1 VASTVEGRSEWPQG
15 AAWFKA
21 RKASEI
27 HCLTNEIDILVRG
40 GGASFSFSKGI
51 LSQSLLA
58 AAIDPHLAFEIARDI
73 EQGLV
78 ADGVGE
84 IARDDLREIAH
95 AAIKEQA
102 GAEAADRYLIW
113 RRYEVSEE
121 PVILLLGGT
130 SGVGKT
136 TLALEVARRLGIGRV
151 LSTDSIRQV
160 MRLMISRD
168 LMPWIHA
175 SSFDAYL
182 TMDAMSEPRPN
193 VLAGFRAQ
201 ASAVAV
207 GVRASIERSVEE
219 GANLVVDGVSL
230 LPGAIDEQRF
240 SGQAVIV
247 FVLVATLDE
256 SALGNRFEARA
267 TGQPRRLAH
276 RYLEHKKE
284 ILEIQR
290 HLIAEAERR
299 AIPVVDNT
307 DLDRSAREIIAHVL
321 DRLRH
326 EQRRV
331 AGLAGE
337 VQLTDRSDG

>member
-1 VASTVEGRSEWPQG
+1 V
-15 AAWFKA
+15 
-21 RKASEI
+21 
-27 HCLTNEIDILVRG
+27 
-40 GGASFSFSKGI
+40 
-51 LSQSLLA
+51 
-58 AAIDPHLAFEIARDI
+58 
-73 EQGLV
+73 
-78 ADGVGE
+78 
-84 IARDDLREIAH
+84 
-95 AAIKEQA
+95 
-102 GAEAADRYLIW
+102 
-113 RRYEVSEE
+113 

-182 TMDAMSEPRPN
+182 TLDATSEPRPT

-201 ASAVAV
+201 ASSVAV
-207 GVRASIERSVEE
+207 GVRASIDRSVEE
-219 GANLVVDGVSL
+219 GAHLVVDGVSL
-230 LPGAIDEQRF
+230 LPGAIDEQLFAGR
-240 SGQAVIV
+240 AVVV

-256 SALGNRFEARA
+256 SALGNRFELRA
-267 TGQPRRLAH
+267 AGQPRRLAH
-276 RYLEHKKE
+276 RYVEHKKE

-290 HLIAEAERR
+290 HLISEAERR
-299 AIPVVDNT
+299 GMPVVDNV

-331 AGLAGE
+331 AAGGGGAPPSPTAA
-337 VQLTDRSDG
+337 VAKQSGSDDEARQR